1 MATEKTLLQ
10 QIREKELLLNIKIE
24 EARREAERQVGR
36 AKEEA
41 RTIIEESEKAEE
53 AAAREYYTKEME
65 ELEKEIGELKDQA
78 ARETL
83 AVRER
88 GERGLSRAVD
98 LIIRSVSME

>member
-24 EARREAERQVGR
+24 EARREAEQQVGR

-41 RTIIEESEKAEE
+41 RKIIEESEEAEE
-53 AAAREYYTKEME
+53 LAARAYYV
-65 ELEKEIGELKDQA
+65 KEIEVLDKEIKELKGQA
-78 ARETL
+78 AIETL

-88 GERGLSRAVD
+88 GERGLPRSVD
-98 LIIRSVSME
+98 LIIRSVLME